1 MTVPKTSL
9 IQHLKIRIAIRV
21 EKPPNTSNTAA
32 IVTVLDGWHGK
43 NGNDGFF
50 VLVQVSQ
57 YAFAVCSFRQKKSD
71 PTEFVQVDGFTID
84 YMPEPDPELAAQG
97 GKHFFTA
104 IKEGDELKFATDD
117 ENERHLW
124 VQALYRATGQ
134 AYKPVPPKQS
144 TVLLLRRKVSRTAH

>member
-1 MTVPKTSL
+1 MFFKKIL
-9 IQHLKIRIAIRV
+9 ILIYFV
-21 EKPPNTSNTAA
+21 
-32 IVTVLDGWHGK
+32 
-43 NGNDGFF
+43 NDF
-50 VLVQVSQ
+50 
-57 YAFAVCSFRQKKSD
+57 
-71 PTEFVQVDGFTID
+71 ID
-84 YMPEPDPELAAQG
+84 LYNQG

-144 TVLLLRRKVSRTAH
+144 LISSKAQGFADKASKHGLDELIQADPVMLNHDHLFAKLQTFTLEYRLGESICSLVTFLKTNFVLSLIKIIILGLVFARTSICFR

>member
-1 MTVPKTSL
+1 LTTCLS
-9 IQHLKIRIAIRV
+9 QIRV
-21 EKPPNTSNTAA
+21 NFQKITLIYDQN
-32 IVTVLDGWHGK
+32 LDL
-43 NGNDGFF
+43 F
-50 VLVQVSQ
+50 S
-57 YAFAVCSFRQKKSD
+57 
-71 PTEFVQVDGFTID
+71 
-84 YMPEPDPELAAQG
+84 QG

-144 TVLLLRRKVSRTAH
+144 SITKTTYQGFADKASKHGLDDFIQADPVINHDPLFLRLQSLTLDSRLNEPICSLGWFSPGQVKFLGIIKVT